1 MVGALLRVMR
11 AWPVEARPI
20 ALVAQAHSWVRVP
33 MSLRCLQIV
42 CARLA
47 MLLRSVTTRW
57 VGV

>member
-11 AWPVEARPI
+11 AWPMEARPI

-42 CARLA
+42 CARFA
-47 MLLRSVTTRW
+47 MLLRSVTTR
-57 VGV
+57 